1 MKDIKNVRINMVPV
15 IDFDELEGEFEKPK
29 EEYMFYNR
37 ADQYDGYFWFGTDE
51 DYEQDCIQEINEYL
65 EAMEQRPENDFSTY
79 IGYLQ
84 NDLELINAL
93 RSAGYDDGV
102 IIYVW
107 C

>member
-1 MKDIKNVRINMVPV
+1 MKDIKNVRVNMVPV

-29 EEYMFYNR
+29 EEYMFYNY
-37 ADQYDGYFWFGTDE
+37 AEQYDGYFWFQTDE
-51 DYEQDCIQEINEYL
+51 DAEQHCIQEINEYL

>member
-15 IDFDELEGEFEKPK
+15 VDFDEIECEFGKSK
-29 EEYMFYNR
+29 EEYMFYER
-37 ADQYDGYFWFGTDE
+37 ADHSEGYFWFGTDKDE
-51 DYEQDCIQEINEYL
+51 VVYIQNEINEYL
-65 EAMEQRPENDFSTY
+65 EVAKLRPELDFSLN
-79 IGYLQ
+79 IAWLQ
-84 NDLELINAL
+84 NDLELIQAL

>member
-1 MKDIKNVRINMVPV
+1 MKDIKNVRVNMVPV
-15 IDFDELEGEFEKPK
+15 VDFDEIECEFEKPK

-37 ADQYDGYFWFGTDE
+37 ADHDEGYFWFGTDE
-51 DYEQDCIQEINEYL
+51 DEIAYVQEDINSYL
-65 EAMEQRPENDFSTY
+65 ETMAQHPEYDFSDY